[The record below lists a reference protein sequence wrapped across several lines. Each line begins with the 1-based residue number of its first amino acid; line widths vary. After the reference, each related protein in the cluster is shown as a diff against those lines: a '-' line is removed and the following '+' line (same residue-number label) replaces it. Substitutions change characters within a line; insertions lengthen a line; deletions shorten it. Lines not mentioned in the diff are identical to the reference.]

1 MNAITS
7 SRETRVLT
15 ASPLN
20 EFSVRLDQQATRSSP
35 PYTLQW
41 RQAQLLVKPSQSVKQ
56 PELSVLKNKEGLV
69 RCLNRS
75 PVRLVRIDPA
85 LGQTRL
91 QRWADACEQAGK
103 QVFLSIPSN
112 TELPRK
118 LRPLTWYIKRILDWG
133 VAALLLVILSPVLLA
148 LALLIR
154 IDSPGSIFFQQ
165 WRIGKRGRLFR
176 IIKFRTMV
184 VNAEQFHHQ
193 VMGDL
198 PGLHKLEDDPRVTPL
213 GRWMRKYSLDELPQ
227 LINVL
232 RGEMSLVGPR
242 PWALYDAVRL
252 SPDGQ
257 RRLNAR
263 PGITGLWH
271 VQPRANLL
279 DIEAVNR
286 WDLDYL
292 SNWTLRQDLKL
303 LVATIPKVLSGC
315 GAY

>member
-1 MNAITS
+1 MLSEVRRGIDSMNAITS
-7 SRETRVLT
+7 LRETRVST

-20 EFSVRLDQQATRSSP
+20 EFSVRLDQQATRCSP

-41 RQAQLLVKPSQSVKQ
+41 RQDQLLVKPSQSVKQ

-69 RCLNRS
+69 RCLNHS
-75 PVRLVRIDPA
+75 PVRVVRIDPA
-85 LGQTRL
+85 LGDTRL

-112 TELPRK
+112 AELPRK
-118 LRPLTWYIKRILDWG
+118 RSPFTWYLKRILDWS
-133 VAALLLVILSPVLLA
+133 VAALLLLILSPVLLA

-154 IDSPGSIFFQQ
+154 IDSPGPIFFRQ
-165 WRIGKRGRLFR
+165 WRVGKRGRLFR
-176 IIKFRTMV
+176 IIKFRSMV

-198 PGLHKLEDDPRVTPL
+198 SGLHKREDDPRLTPL
-213 GRWMRKYSLDELPQ
+213 GLWMRKYSLDELPQ
-227 LINVL
+227 LINVV

-252 SPDGQ
+252 SPEGQ

-263 PGITGLWH
+263 PGITGLWQ
-271 VQPRANLL
+271 VEARANLL
-279 DIEAVNR
+279 AIEAVNR
-286 WDLDYL
+286 WDLEYL
-292 SNWTLRQDLKL
+292 STWTY
-303 LVATIPKVLSGC
+303 VSHYCESTSP
-315 GAY
+315 